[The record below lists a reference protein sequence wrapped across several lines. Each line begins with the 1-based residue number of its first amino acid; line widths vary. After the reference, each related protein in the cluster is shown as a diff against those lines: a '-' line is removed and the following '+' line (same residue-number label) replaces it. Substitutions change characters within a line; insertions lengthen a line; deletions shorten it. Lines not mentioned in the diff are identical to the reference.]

1 MPTFKDV
8 VELLNDRTYLVH
20 HPFFASPPTEVKCS
34 NQNEDRDKLKL
45 CHQPILPQAVLRTTA
60 DPKELKT
67 PNSETAPCVP
77 SATHSI
83 AVKCSS
89 LSGCGEERASLQK
102 MDLLPLYGT
111 FA

>member
-8 VELLNDRTYLVH
+8 VEFLNDRTYLVH

-34 NQNEDRDKLKL
+34 KQNEDRDKLKL

-60 DPKELKT
+60 DSKELKT
-67 PNSETAPCVP
+67 PNPETVPCVP

-83 AVKCSS
+83 VVKCSS
-89 LSGCGEERASLQK
+89 LCRLRRGE
-102 MDLLPLYGT
+102 G
-111 FA
+111 